1 MPRWSATCS
10 VWPSHKRG
18 CLLPLGGR
26 PGRHQAHQSLLRRG
40 SHQLT
45 VPSVDRAEAQA
56 TDMSRPGT
64 ARVIQKPVI
73 GSERFMAPKGLI
85 DTGTLHGETHIIHTA
100 RPNTGTW
107 ECRDRGRQKAYT

>member
-1 MPRWSATCS
+1 MPRLDASCS
-10 VWPSHKRG
+10 VWPSHNLG

-56 TDMSRPGT
+56 TCMSRPGT

-73 GSERFMAPKGLI
+73 GSERFMEPNGMIK
-85 DTGTLHGETHIIHTA
+85 TGTLEAVTHILHSY
-100 RPNTGTW
+100 RQQ
-107 ECRDRGRQKAYT
+107 CR

>member
-1 MPRWSATCS
+1 MPRLDASCS
-10 VWPSHKRG
+10 VWPSHNRG

-56 TDMSRPGT
+56 TGMSRPGT
-64 ARVIQKPVI
+64 ARVLQKPVI
-73 GSERFMAPKGLI
+73 GSERFMEPRS
-85 DTGTLHGETHIIHTA
+85 EEHTSELQSLM
-100 RPNTGTW
+100 RTS
-107 ECRDRGRQKAYT
+107 YTVFC

>member
-1 MPRWSATCS
+1 MPRLDASCS
-10 VWPSHKRG
+10 VWPSHNRG

-56 TDMSRPGT
+56 TGMSRPGT
-64 ARVIQKPVI
+64 ARVIQKQVI
-73 GSERFMAPKGLI
+73 GHERLMAQTGLI
-85 DTGTLHGETHIIHTA
+85 ETGTM
-100 RPNTGTW
+100 GTVTNNI
-107 ECRDRGRQKAYT
+107 ERKSHQEE